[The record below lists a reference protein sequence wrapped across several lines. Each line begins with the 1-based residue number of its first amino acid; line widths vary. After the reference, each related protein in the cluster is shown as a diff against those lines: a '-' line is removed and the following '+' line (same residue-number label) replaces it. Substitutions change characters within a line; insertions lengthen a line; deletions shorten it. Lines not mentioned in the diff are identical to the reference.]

1 MRDLLQIMGGTV
13 RAPAGR
19 LAACIARCLLFG
31 QESSGVPKEVH
42 KVVNERLIIPMLSGL
57 RSINVSSSVAIV
69 VGEAC
74 RQLKLF

>member
-1 MRDLLQIMGGTV
+1 MTTKSSKPYINYNFKKNDI
-13 RAPAGR
+13 
-19 LAACIARCLLFG
+19 LLFG
-31 QESSGVPKEVH
+31 QESSGVPTAVH
-42 KVVNERLIIPMLSGL
+42 KVVDERLIIPMLSGL